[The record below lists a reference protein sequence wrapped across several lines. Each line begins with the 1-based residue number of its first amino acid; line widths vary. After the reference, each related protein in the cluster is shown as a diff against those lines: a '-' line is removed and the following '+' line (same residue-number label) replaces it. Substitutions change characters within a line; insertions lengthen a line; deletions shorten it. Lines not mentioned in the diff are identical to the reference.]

1 MNGNENKYLDY
12 SGLATLISEIQ
23 SRFPSNDNLKT
34 VNGTSI
40 IGSGNIPIRETKI
53 LTTESSI
60 SDLDFGTY
68 VVGDDTTSIKI
79 LVNSSYPNCY
89 ISNARGFLI
98 VGSTASSTRKSFWFF
113 VYSGTVSRGYT
124 SGSINNVLLFGD
136 TNTTYFQ
143 QNQYVK
149 FRDIVDT
156 SSSQV
161 ISGTKSFSSLPIST
175 LTPTSNDQLTPK
187 KYVDNKVASKLDDVK
202 VNGNSVASS
211 GVANIVTKSEYDATD
226 NKIVTEN
233 DLPDSYTKSETYN
246 KQEVDAKID
255 EVTFNAI
262 SYDST
267 TETLIITST
276 IAGGN
281 GEEY

>member
-1 MNGNENKYLDY
+1 M
-12 SGLATLISEIQ
+12 ATLISEIQ

-40 IGSGNIPIRETKI
+40 IGSGNIPIRDTKI
-53 LTTESSI
+53 LTAESSI

-68 VVGDDTTSIKI
+68 IVGDDTTSIKI

-89 ISNARGFLI
+89 VTTARGFLI
-98 VGSTASSTRKSFWFF
+98 VGPTTSSSRKSFWFF
-113 VYSGTVSRGYT
+113 IYDGQVSGGYHA
-124 SGSINNVLLFGD
+124 GSISNVLLYGD

-143 QNQYVK
+143 QNQYVY
-149 FRDIVDT
+149 FRNLVDT
-156 SSSQV
+156 NSSQV
-161 ISGTKSFSSLPIST
+161 ISGTKNFSSLPIST

-187 KYVDNKVASKLDDVK
+187 KYVDNIVAGKLDDVT

-246 KQEVDAKID
+246 KQEVDVKID
-255 EVTFNAI
+255 EVTFSAI